1 MPSLERNSAYITSFI
16 ETSSQLYLNKTEK
29 NYYIPDANTTM
40 NKTLY
45 PPEVYTFRAQES
57 TREKGRRYLGQP
69 GRDYQRKSDL
79 KEDYQMNKRQRE
91 GAL

>member
-1 MPSLERNSAYITSFI
+1 
-16 ETSSQLYLNKTEK
+16 
-29 NYYIPDANTTM
+29 M